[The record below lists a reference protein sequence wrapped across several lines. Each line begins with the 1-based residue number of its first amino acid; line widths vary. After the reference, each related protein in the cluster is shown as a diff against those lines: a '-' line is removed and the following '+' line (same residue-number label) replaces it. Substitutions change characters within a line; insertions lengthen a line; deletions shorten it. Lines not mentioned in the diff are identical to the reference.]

1 MTTTAAASVV
11 SEVLLKSW
19 LLLGAAIIAEVIAT
33 SSLKASAGFT
43 KFWPSVLVVLGYVVA
58 FYLLSL
64 TLKFIPVGIA
74 YAVWAGLGIV
84 LITLVGWLIFGQ
96 KLDMAS
102 VIGMVL
108 IVAGVAVINL
118 FSDVS
123 AH

>member
-1 MTTTAAASVV
+1 M
-11 SEVLLKSW
+11 KSW
-19 LLLGAAIIAEVIAT
+19 LLLGAAIIAEVVAT

-43 KFWPSVLVVLGYVVA
+43 KFWPSVIVVLGYLVA

-84 LITLVGWLIFGQ
+84 LITLVGWLVFGQ
-96 KLDMAS
+96 KLDIAS
-102 VIGMVL
+102 VVGMVL

-118 FSDVS
+118 FSSVS
-123 AH
+123 AE